1 MKRIAIEVKFI
12 SVEEKIKFLV
22 SRSKYCYEFSQN
34 FHFALFALCRRMEEK
49 TLYVHTLERALNKMR
64 REEKKT

>member
-34 FHFALFALCRRMEEK
+34 FHFALFALCRRM
-49 TLYVHTLERALNKMR
+49 NG
-64 REEKKT
+64 REDIICTYIGKSFK